1 MGKIKV
7 IRDPNIDIPQIVDL
21 LVEPAPED
29 GGSVDIDNPQT
40 HITGILAPLVK
51 FNDVVI
57 KSEDL
62 LSFRLS
68 SEGFLPECSFTF
80 RDNIGFVSG
89 LHKPNKNTEVQV
101 QIIPAADNMSKK
113 INIVFAIDNVDV
125 FDNIVTCS
133 CIYKVKGLYDT
144 RLESFGCISTFELF
158 DTISNKTRLG
168 FASNI
173 NGIADKRWIY
183 ANGIS
188 YIDIM
193 QRETDNGGEEM
204 LIPMSWIDFHN
215 YIILE
220 DVFSRYREHDDN
232 LKIKALTSVLQN
244 SKGERKFVE
253 LSGITND
260 ESYNNCSLYVK
271 SYKMLGNN
279 GDIIYRG
286 DNKLIDT
293 YIYEKRSTEQIQ
305 LVDSDFKEN
314 NSIYRYSYIGEVFGE
329 YNMFAQQFCNSTF
342 IKKINTNIIEVELTQ
357 PILDL
362 ERGDKVNFNWYD
374 YNSILKSINSM
385 NGESD
390 NDNQDDSVLNKQV
403 SGQYLIVAT
412 IIDFENN
419 NGDFKWSYKIRMTK
433 PDAK

>member
-1 MGKIKV
+1 
-7 IRDPNIDIPQIVDL
+7 
-21 LVEPAPED
+21 
-29 GGSVDIDNPQT
+29 
-40 HITGILAPLVK
+40 
-51 FNDVVI
+51 
-57 KSEDL
+57 
-62 LSFRLS
+62 
-68 SEGFLPECSFTF
+68 
-80 RDNIGFVSG
+80 
-89 LHKPNKNTEVQV
+89 
-101 QIIPAADNMSKK
+101 
-113 INIVFAIDNVDV
+113 
-125 FDNIVTCS
+125 
-133 CIYKVKGLYDT
+133 
-144 RLESFGCISTFELF
+144 
-158 DTISNKTRLG
+158 
-168 FASNI
+168 
-173 NGIADKRWIY
+173 
-183 ANGIS
+183 
-188 YIDIM
+188 
-193 QRETDNGGEEM
+193 
-204 LIPMSWIDFHN
+204 
-215 YIILE
+215 
-220 DVFSRYREHDDN
+220 
-232 LKIKALTSVLQN
+232 
-244 SKGERKFVE
+244 
-253 LSGITND
+253 
-260 ESYNNCSLYVK
+260 
-271 SYKMLGNN
+271 MLGNN